1 MWQQH
6 PPSQSQSLV
15 WDRKFKPWVE
25 LYSKDED
32 RFFTDFAA
40 AFSKLLEL
48 GVPFEQAP
56 KPAPA

>member
-1 MWQQH
+1 M
-6 PPSQSQSLV
+6 

-25 LYSKDED
+25 LYAKDED

-40 AFSKLLEL
+40 AFSKLMEL
-48 GVPFEQAP
+48 GVPFEQVP